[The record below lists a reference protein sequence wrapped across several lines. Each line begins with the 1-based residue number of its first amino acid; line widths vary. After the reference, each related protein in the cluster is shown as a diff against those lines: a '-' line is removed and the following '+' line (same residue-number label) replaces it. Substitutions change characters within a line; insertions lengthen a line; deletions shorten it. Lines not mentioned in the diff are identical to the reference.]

1 MRTLRKFFVR
11 CISFFHKRSNA
22 ARLREELAH
31 HMELATEDFIKSG
44 LSREE
49 ASRQSILEFG
59 SLESVKDSWR
69 DQASLPLLENFWRDI
84 RQGSRSLRLAPSF
97 SSFTILAYAIGIGAA
112 TLTFTVFDN
121 VLLKPF
127 SFHQPDRLLTLYGKS
142 IQSEGPAMLSFPE
155 FRDIRSLTEI
165 FSQVGAMLPAKFDT
179 TGGLYPERFLG
190 RIVTDD
196 FFPSFGIQP
205 FLGRAFTKNDSNT
218 VLLSQATWATRFG
231 SDPNILGSK
240 LNLRWN
246 DQAARAY
253 TVIGVLPNSIQT
265 AFPRHTELW
274 AQLDEAQPDFAN
286 RRAGAFDVTVRLRD
300 NVSLGQ
306 ARAALDSLAK
316 SLATQYPERPLSSIL
331 AVPLHD
337 ELTEAP
343 SKLFPVI
350 VAAVG
355 FLLALACANIAN
367 LALARGNFRLREL
380 KIRASLGASR
390 ARLVRQLLTESM
402 LLACT
407 GGLIGVTLAWSLL
420 KVTRALIPD
429 GFLRGDAI
437 VIDTRVLLAAL
448 AITILTGIVTGL
460 WPALRLSALSFTG
473 RPRSAPYLVIAEIA
487 ISLVLLS
494 AAALSLHSL
503 YRVLT
508 VNTGFDT
515 ANLIAMQTNLPRENY
530 RDPIRRAQ
538 TIEQILQSVG
548 SISGVGSATVS
559 DFRPLGSTMNLR
571 IQSSEMQEL
580 AVTTE
585 SIFGQYFESLRVP
598 LLAGR
603 GFQQADSPDSPKV
616 AIISRRAA
624 ELLWPSGQALGK
636 NFQTIR
642 EKPETYLVVG
652 IAGDVRRAGP
662 TREAKPH
669 FYTSTNQEPPYL
681 VEILVRSRPGVEAS
695 SLLHS
700 IRLAAASIDGALG
713 IHEAVLLDDS
723 LQRLLKQPRWIA
735 ALLGSFGALALLL
748 TAIGIY
754 GSTSYFVSQKRYEI
768 GVRMA
773 VGATQGQIRN
783 QFLYRGLAHAFLGI
797 GLGTIGIFW
806 LGHFLKGMLY
816 GLEPLDPTTNLFA
829 VGALLLIALA
839 ANYFP
844 ARQAARQD
852 PSSTLRCD

>member
-1 MRTLRKFFVR
+1 MRTLRKFFAR
-11 CISFFHKRSNA
+11 CNSFFHKRRDA

-31 HMELATEDFIKSG
+31 HMELATEDYIKSG
-44 LSREE
+44 LSPEE
-49 ASRQSILEFG
+49 ARRQSILEFG
-59 SLESVKDSWR
+59 SLESVKESWR

-97 SSFTILAYAIGIGAA
+97 SGFTILAYAIGIGAA
-112 TLTFTVFDN
+112 TLTFTVFDK
-121 VLLKPF
+121 VLIRPF
-127 SFHQPDRLLTLYGKS
+127 PFYQPDRLLTLYGKELR
-142 IQSEGPAMLSFPE
+142 SERTTMLSFPE
-155 FRDIRSLTEI
+155 FRDIRSLTET
-165 FSQVGAMLPAKFDT
+165 FSKVGAMMPAQFDT
-179 TGGLYPERFLG
+179 TDGLYPERFLG
-190 RIVTDD
+190 RIVTED

-205 FLGRAFTKNDSNT
+205 FMGRAFTKNDSYA
-218 VLLSQATWATRFG
+218 VLLSQSTWATRFG
-231 SDPNILGSK
+231 SNPNIVGAK

-246 DQAARAY
+246 NQAARAY

-274 AQLDEAQPDFAN
+274 AQLDETQADFSN
-286 RRAGAFDVTVRLRD
+286 RRMGAFDVTVRLHD

-316 SLATQYPERPLSSIL
+316 SLTTQYPERSLSSIL

-337 ELTEAP
+337 ELTKSP
-343 SKLFPVI
+343 SELFPVI
-350 VAAVG
+350 VAAAG

-420 KVTRALIPD
+420 KVIRALIPD

-437 VIDTRVLLAAL
+437 AMDTRVLLAAV
-448 AITILTGIVTGL
+448 AITVLTGIVTGL

-473 RPRSAPYLVIAEIA
+473 WPRSTPYLVITEIA
-487 ISLVLLS
+487 ISLMLLS

-503 YRVLT
+503 YRILT
-508 VNTGFDT
+508 VSTGFDT
-515 ANLIAMQTNLPRENY
+515 ANLIAMQTHLPRENY

-548 SISGVGSATVS
+548 SISGVGTAAVS
-559 DFRPLGSTMNLR
+559 DFRPLGNTMNLR
-571 IQSSEMQEL
+571 IQSAELQDL

-585 SIFGQYFESLRVP
+585 TISGQYFETLRVP

-603 GFQQADSPDSPKV
+603 DFQQTDSPAAPKI

-636 NFQTIR
+636 EFQTIGK
-642 EKPETYLVVG
+642 KPLTYLVVG

-669 FYTSTNQEPPYL
+669 FYTATTQEAPYL

-700 IRLAAASIDGALG
+700 IRLAAASINGTLG
-713 IHEAVLLDDS
+713 IHEAVLLDDTLLS
-723 LQRLLKQPRWIA
+723 LLKQPRWIA
-735 ALLGSFGALALLL
+735 ALLGSFGALALVL

-829 VGALLLIALA
+829 AGGLLLIALA

-844 ARQAARQD
+844 ARQAAHMD
-852 PSSTLRCD
+852 PSSTLRSN